1 MASKK
6 KHVFRYERDY
16 EFSEYMQEAW
26 PEHARR
32 ILEAR
37 RGAPFVRVYYPLV
50 GFLFSLILAG
60 GLSLFVTVMARQ
72 NALWNDPESASA
84 PRLQWLQ
91 ALLEQA
97 VPVMWILTV
106 VVVLIVLMACISAGL
121 SKARELLFDAEKL
134 ELNARMEYMLGGARM
149 RVADL
154 EENLPQDAELSVSS
168 GRTVQEESPEAPKA
182 KKKGDDL
189 DIPPLSEY

>member
-16 EFSEYMQEAW
+16 EFGEYMQEAW

-37 RGAPFVRVYYPLV
+37 RAAPFVRVYYPLV

-72 NALWNDPESASA
+72 EALWNNPEAAA
-84 PRLQWLQ
+84 PRFQWIQ
-91 ALLEQA
+91 PLLEQA
-97 VPVMWILTV
+97 VPVMWTLTI
-106 VVVLIVLMACISAGL
+106 VVVLIVLMACIGAGI

-134 ELNARMEYMLGGARM
+134 EMSARMEYMLGGARM

-154 EENLPQDAELSVSS
+154 EENLPQDGELLASP
-168 GRTVQEESPEAPKA
+168 GRTVQEESVEVPKA